1 MQREERKKGAQR
13 QEEEAKQRAEIAL
26 ILKRGMFS
34 QRVMVTA
41 TVRYPLSNK
50 EY

>member
-1 MQREERKKGAQR
+1 MKWTGKKGPQR

-26 ILKRGMFS
+26 ILKKGIVS
-34 QRVMVTA
+34 HRVVVTA
-41 TVRYPLSNK
+41 TVRYPKSNK